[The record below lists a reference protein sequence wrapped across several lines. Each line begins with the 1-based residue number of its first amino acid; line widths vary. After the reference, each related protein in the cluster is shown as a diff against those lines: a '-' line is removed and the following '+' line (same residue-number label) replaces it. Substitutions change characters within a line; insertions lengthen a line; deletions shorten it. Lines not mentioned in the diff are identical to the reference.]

1 MSRIDQQGWHL
12 KNTWKELSLAVLYKY
27 TCVFNKL
34 HVLWVSVS
42 VFPLLVEW
50 NNVLS
55 SEQHARES
63 KGTAQ
68 RKQEETQ
75 WAKHVSRP
83 WSNISQS
90 LTDTFPC
97 ATSWCKKALCVSISH
112 NSTSNTPNYPLNT
125 EADSKSGARLHT
137 TVIFMQVLT
146 PAEAQE
152 TLANQPRP
160 HFANDGQVGLPRLCQ
175 HPAEGRQE
183 EEMQEGSSHSTE
195 ALRMTWKSGRENEI
209 KQLQMFKRLKKKNK

>member
-1 MSRIDQQGWHL
+1 MINLFNDGGKSNLCAFFNELWETSRVDQQDWHL

-27 TCVFNKL
+27 TRVFNKL
-34 HVLWVSVS
+34 HVLWVSLS

-50 NNVLS
+50 NNVLC

-75 WAKHVSRP
+75 WAKHLSRP

-97 ATSWCKKALCVSISH
+97 AISWCKKALCVSISH

-125 EADSKSGARLHT
+125 EADS
-137 TVIFMQVLT
+137 
-146 PAEAQE
+146 
-152 TLANQPRP
+152 TLQSYSCKYSPQPR
-160 HFANDGQVGLPRLCQ
+160 HR
-175 HPAEGRQE
+175 
-183 EEMQEGSSHSTE
+183 
-195 ALRMTWKSGRENEI
+195 
-209 KQLQMFKRLKKKNK
+209 KRLRISRDLILPMTAR